1 MYLFP
6 PSHAKPLEVTCTWL
20 YPRRAVESCRLPQ
33 SVRVAK
39 VTSPATL
46 SPFSPRSGI
55 LIAIVDTGPLFA
67 VADSGDRS
75 HAASLEVLERPDLTL
90 VVPTMVVAEATYL
103 VATRLGAT
111 AEATFLRG
119 ISSLEIEAPEP
130 DEWTRIAELVE
141 TYSDLPLGGT
151 DAAVVSLAERLG
163 ASTIVTLDRK
173 HFSVVRPSHV
183 EAFELLPAA

>member
-1 MYLFP
+1 M
-6 PSHAKPLEVTCTWL
+6 
-20 YPRRAVESCRLPQ
+20 
-33 SVRVAK
+33 
-39 VTSPATL
+39 PAT
-46 SPFSPRSGI
+46 SSRYSTRSGI
-55 LIAIVDTGPLFA
+55 LIAIVDSGPLFA
-67 VADSGDRS
+67 VADSGDRD
-75 HAASLEVLERPDLTL
+75 HQASLEVLERPDLTL
-90 VVPTMVVAEATYL
+90 VVPTMVVAEVTYF
-103 VATRLGAT
+103 VATRLGPR

-163 ASTIVTLDRK
+163 ATTIVTLDRR
-173 HFSVVRPSHV
+173 HFSVVRPNHV